1 MVPLGIKVRAGLHT
15 GEVERTQTD
24 VLGIAV
30 HIGARVIDT
39 ANAGEVMIS
48 RTVRDLVAGSGLK
61 FDDAGEHSL
70 KGVEEKWRLYK
81 VRAVV

>member
-30 HIGARVIDT
+30 HIAARVMDT
-39 ANAGEVMIS
+39 ANAGEVIANREGS
-48 RTVRDLVAGSGLK
+48 RR
-61 FDDAGEHSL
+61 
-70 KGVEEKWRLYK
+70 RLRTLNSTTP
-81 VRAVV
+81 VSTP

>member
-1 MVPLGIKVRAGLHT
+1 MRC
-15 GEVERTQTD
+15 
-24 VLGIAV
+24 
-30 HIGARVIDT
+30 
-39 ANAGEVMIS
+39 EVMIS

-81 VRAVV
+81 VRQVV